1 MQPLLSF
8 PRSSI
13 SRLARPDFDTS
24 GSLSRRMRWTLPQR
38 RRFQPAVLS
47 VPAYRFAQ
55 GPLYRAKL
63 NPQFSLALLVVEP
76 RALALLRHQSNGR
89 KADGRWPF
97 VNASPDFIRGCHR
110 VQNRQGHSPSRRR
123 NFGDLLQLLKQIPHR
138 HVPCRGKVAFTATS
152 FLRPSHI
159 ASVTSRA
166 STTENVAGG
175 IPGSRRCKKSRI
187 TCPEEVG
194 PTSPGPTIQPD
205 RTMKAHM
212 SACFSRNAPTLRSAR
227 ILLR

>member
-55 GPLYRAKL
+55 GLLYRAKL

-76 RALALLRHQSNGR
+76 RAVALLRHQIERVARLIGAGR
-89 KADGRWPF
+89 LLMPVQISFAAAIAYRTGKGT
-97 VNASPDFIRGCHR
+97 VHRGE
-110 VQNRQGHSPSRRR
+110 G
-123 NFGDLLQLLKQIPHR
+123 
-138 HVPCRGKVAFTATS
+138 TS
-152 FLRPSHI
+152 EICSSF
-159 ASVTSRA
+159 
-166 STTENVAGG
+166 
-175 IPGSRRCKKSRI
+175 
-187 TCPEEVG
+187 
-194 PTSPGPTIQPD
+194 
-205 RTMKAHM
+205 
-212 SACFSRNAPTLRSAR
+212 
-227 ILLR
+227 